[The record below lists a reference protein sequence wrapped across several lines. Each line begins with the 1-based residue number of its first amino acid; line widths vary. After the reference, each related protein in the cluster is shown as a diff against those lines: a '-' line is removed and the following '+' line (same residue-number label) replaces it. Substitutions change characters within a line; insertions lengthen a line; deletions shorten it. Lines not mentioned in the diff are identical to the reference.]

1 MDQKLI
7 FSISTDQGKKT
18 PIQRSSS
25 SGLKQPSCR
34 PAADT
39 LPGHMKAV
47 GIKATKSRM
56 ENRPEVQTGSA
67 GSNQSVTSME
77 NEKHIPGIHLGCCK
91 AHQTQKGSERPLQ
104 PRKAPRSTDALT
116 DYTFSP
122 AARAQDAA
130 SCHAA
135 KARRSAHVI
144 PRCGKVRGNRRRSC
158 GRIINGR
165 LCLRACWQLPEVRV
179 RPRLFGLFSF

>member
-1 MDQKLI
+1 
-7 FSISTDQGKKT
+7 
-18 PIQRSSS
+18 
-25 SGLKQPSCR
+25 
-34 PAADT
+34 
-39 LPGHMKAV
+39 MKAV

-67 GSNQSVTSME
+67 GLNQSVTSME

-104 PRKAPRSTDALT
+104 PRKAPRSTDTLT

-130 SCHAA
+130 SCHAV
-135 KARRSAHVI
+135 KARRSAHMI
-144 PRCGKVRGNRRRSC
+144 PRRGKVRGNRKKHPCRMKPF
-158 GRIINGR
+158 
-165 LCLRACWQLPEVRV
+165 LW
-179 RPRLFGLFSF
+179 FSHF